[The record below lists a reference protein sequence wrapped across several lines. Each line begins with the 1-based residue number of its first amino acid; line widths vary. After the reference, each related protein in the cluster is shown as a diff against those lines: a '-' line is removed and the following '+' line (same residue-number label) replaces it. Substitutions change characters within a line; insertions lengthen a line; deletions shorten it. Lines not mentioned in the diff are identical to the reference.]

1 MQKSRANLL
10 MTNMQNIITEYV
22 RLRKSGQDAK
32 HAFNTVRTA
41 IQQLDQPERDEIIQR
56 LRVWETMEA
65 SHDPDMTQAPRP
77 QIKRVSQKAN
87 STIASEGDSNTKI
100 VCPKCGKSNA
110 KSEAICYSCGE
121 LLSTGR
127 SLYATR
133 TIIDGEGAIKDDFF
147 GEDSVLILQVHGT
160 EETFR
165 IQPQMSSHEIIIGR
179 NTQNSPVMP
188 DIDLSKV
195 NADEMGVSRMHL
207 GLRYDAKHQSI
218 NIYDMGS
225 ANGSFLNEQR
235 IHPQEVRI
243 LHHGDALRLGA
254 LILVAHFEH
263 H

>member
-1 MQKSRANLL
+1 

-22 RLRKSGQDAK
+22 RLRQSGQDTK
-32 HAFNTVRTA
+32 LAFNKVRNA
-41 IQQLDQPERDEIIQR
+41 IQQLDQPERDEVIQR
-56 LRVWETMEA
+56 LRVWETMTA

-77 QIKRVSQKAN
+77 QIKQISQKPSSTVAN
-87 STIASEGDSNTKI
+87 ENDYNTKV
-100 VCPKCGKSNA
+100 VCPKCGKSNP
-110 KSEAICYSCGE
+110 KNEAICYSCGE
-121 LLSTGR
+121 LLSADR

-133 TIIDGEGAIKDDFF
+133 TIIDGDGAIKDDYF
-147 GEDSVLILQVHGT
+147 GSDSVLILQVHGT

-165 IQPQMSSHEIIIGR
+165 IQPQKSSHEIIIGR

-188 DIDLSKV
+188 DVDLSSVK
-195 NADEMGVSRMHL
+195 ADEMGVSRMHL